1 MSRSHPIASQSVRA
15 GSLWATCMASRWA
28 VPALV
33 LLGMLLVM
41 PSINAGLSMDDFLHW
56 SVLTEGERI
65 KVHPGSPWGLFH
77 FLTGD
82 VAQNQA
88 LKASGELMWWAA
100 DDLRTSFWRPL
111 SEVTHWIDYRLWPR
125 SPAVMH
131 LHSVLWLGALIYLM
145 ARLYRQLDPGSP
157 MRAHLAVLFFA
168 TSSLHLTAVAWIAA
182 RNQLVAACFMVACVG
197 AFHLWRTRGSLRH
210 RWLAIGLFLAALL
223 SAEAGLATLGYLVAH
238 ALVYHA
244 PEAAQRTAADRWR
257 LRAADLMRAL
267 APFLLIT
274 VLWRLAYT
282 AMGYGSSGSGFYVD
296 PADDPLRFAGL
307 VLERLPALLMAQL
320 VGVPSATLSV
330 LPAPQQ
336 ILYAGV
342 AMTVVAAAW
351 LVARAY
357 GLWTLPL
364 ARFLGLGALLSL
376 VPMCASEPTD
386 RLLLSAEIGL
396 CGLLAMLLMQVLAWH
411 RLHRGWLATGAK
423 VFIGVVMLVHLV
435 IQPLQTLMMSTMRKH
450 VTAPA
455 SYQDALSLPDASQD
469 PYARVIL
476 LNPPVGSMAVYYP
489 AVRRYHG
496 VSNPRSIQALA
507 HGMLGLSLHR
517 IDARTLELRAPGGR
531 SFMDGF
537 SRDVR
542 TRPFKVGER
551 IRAGR
556 MQAVVAALSAE
567 GMPTAVRFQFDSPA
581 GGPPWRF
588 YVWSEAGYVPYAL
601 PAPGQS
607 ATLPAPDV
615 AGIVWRRV
623 RAGLHAGKAV

>member
-1 MSRSHPIASQSVRA
+1 
-15 GSLWATCMASRWA
+15 MASRWA

-131 LHSVLWLGALIYLM
+131 LHSVLWLGGLIYLM

-157 MRAHLAVLFFA
+157 TRTHLAVLFFA

-182 RNQLVAACFMVACVG
+182 RNQLVSACFMVACVG

-210 RWLAIGLFLAALL
+210 RWLALGLFVAALL

-238 ALVYHA
+238 VLVYRA
-244 PEAAQRTAADRWR
+244 PEATLPAAPGRWR
-257 LRAADLMRAL
+257 LRAADLLRAL
-267 APFLLIT
+267 APFLLT
-274 VLWRLAYT
+274 VVLWRIAHT
-282 AMGYGSSGSGFYVD
+282 AMGYGSSGSGFYID
-296 PADDPLRFAGL
+296 PASDPLRFAGL
-307 VLERLPALLMAQL
+307 LLERMPALLMAQL
-320 VGVPSATLSV
+320 LGVSSATLGLLSST
-330 LPAPQQ
+330 QQ
-336 ILYAGV
+336 TLYA
-342 AMTVVAAAW
+342 VAALAVVTVAW

-376 VPMCASEPTD
+376 VPMCASVPTD

-396 CGLLAMLLMQVLAWH
+396 CGLLAMLLMQALAWH
-411 RLHRGWLATGAK
+411 RLHRGWLAMAAK
-423 VFIGVVMLVHLV
+423 FFIGLVMLVHLV
-435 IQPLQTLMMSTMRKH
+435 ILPLQNVTTSALRKH
-450 VTAPA
+450 VVAPA
-455 SYQDALSLPDASQD
+455 SSHDALSLPDASQD
-469 PYARVIL
+469 PHARMIL
-476 LNPPVGSMAVYYP
+476 LNPPLGSMAAYYP

-507 HGMLGLSLHR
+507 HGMYGLSLHR
-517 IDARTLELRAPGGR
+517 IDARTLELRAPGGK
-531 SFMDGF
+531 SFMDDF

-556 MQAVVAALSAE
+556 MHAVVTALSAE

-588 YVWSEAGYVPYAL
+588 YAWSEAGYVPYVL

-607 ATLPAPDV
+607 ATLPAPDL

-623 RAGLHAGKAV
+623 RAGLHAGKAA